1 MLMYSPRWLFLYPG
15 GAFMLLGLGIM
26 LWLLPGPRHIG
37 TVELDIHTMLY
48 AFAAVIL
55 GFQSILFSIFTKI
68 FTVSE
73 GLQEYD
79 QRFDRLADYLSLEK
93 GLILGTL
100 LTILGLGGSFY
111 AFFQWEQTSFGPLN
125 PSLIMRIAIPSVMTF
140 VLGIQMVFGSF
151 FLGILKL
158 NRK

>member
-1 MLMYSPRWLFLYPG
+1 MLF
-15 GAFMLLGLGIM
+15 GLGIM

-73 GLQEYD
+73 GSVNKYLEPSIS
-79 QRFDRLADYLSLEK
+79 LASKYNVSPYLKQTLE
-93 GLILGTL
+93 
-100 LTILGLGGSFY
+100 LTKRSFETVFGKDKEKQSGLG
-111 AFFQWEQTSFGPLN
+111 QWFG
-125 PSLIMRIAIPSVMTF
+125 
-140 VLGIQMVFGSF
+140 
-151 FLGILKL
+151 
-158 NRK
+158 